1 MIEIKEVK
9 EVKEEDVLSI
19 KENHV
24 LSCFTD
30 YLYHKH
36 ASDLIQE
43 ELVNIAAELSSGST
57 STSII
62 RVSKDKGSCTPWE
75 NELLAR
81 EHELI
86 QEQDKHEEAMEV
98 VHKWL
103 AKIKYPDHKNI
114 IVEYLINNR
123 GENVE
128 MVADLCSTSPS
139 NVYKA
144 TKRLIKNF
152 ARRIS

>member
-1 MIEIKEVK
+1 MIEIK

-36 ASDLIQE
+36 ASDLIQK
-43 ELVNIAAELSSGST
+43 ELVNIAAELSSGSA
-57 STSII
+57 STGII
-62 RVSKDKGSCTPWE
+62 RISKDSKGGVSPWE

-98 VHKWL
+98 VHEWL
-103 AKIKYPDHKNI
+103 AKVRNPDHKNI
-114 IVEYLINNR
+114 IMEYLINNR
-123 GENVE
+123 CENAE
-128 MVADLCSTSPS
+128 GAAEKCCTSS
-139 NVYKA
+139 GNVCKVS
-144 TKRLIKNF
+144 KRIITNI
-152 ARRIS
+152 ARRLK